1 MIDNKQ
7 GRDMEMQDEIH
18 LDATRE
24 AVWKAL
30 NDPEVLK
37 ACIPGCETLD
47 MVSHTEFEALV
58 VVKVGPIRAK
68 FAGSVTL
75 SEINAPVSYRLTGEG
90 KGGVAGFAKAD
101 ITVSLEEEGP
111 SLTRLKYGV
120 TANIGGKIAQLG
132 SRMIEATSRKMA
144 DQFFERFNGHFTD
157 GGSSDQSAQ
166 QAYSPLPGA
175 TLDPVAAAQPKAAIT
190 AASAP
195 APISAAAPALQ
206 PATSAATHVPT
217 STGDGDVSSATVA
230 LVSSQYITVN
240 LIDVGAE
247 DDIVAVAKS
256 APASP
261 ARQTGFLARIFGGGT
276 GEAPAKVATP
286 AAKKGGTKARHKA
299 ALVTLNRPE
308 QRNAVS
314 LAMWRNLENIFTELG
329 RDPNVRAII
338 LTGAGG
344 NFSAGADI
352 SEFGRVRATVEQGT
366 EYEVAVDRCCD
377 AIAASPK
384 PTIAVIDGYC
394 MGGACNI
401 AMSCD
406 FRFARS
412 DAKFGIPAARLSI
425 VYGVRG
431 TQRLLALVGVSN
443 AKRIFYTAQTYGAEE
458 GQAMGFFDRVAAD
471 PLRSAKAFAGV
482 MADNAPLTISG
493 SKVLLNGLAMGPG
506 GLAERDANQVIE
518 RAVASEDYRNA
529 TEAFKQKRRPVFA
542 GR

>member
-1 MIDNKQ
+1 
-7 GRDMEMQDEIH
+7 MEMQDEIH
-18 LDATRE
+18 LDASRE

-47 MVSHTEFEALV
+47 MVSDTEFEALV

-111 SLTRLKYGV
+111 SSTRLKYGV

-132 SRMIEATSRKMA
+132 SRMIDATSRKMA

-157 GGSSDQSAQ
+157 GEGGGEESAEPAQ
-166 QAYSPLPGA
+166 QAYTPAPAA
-175 TLDPVAAAQPKAAIT
+175 TPEPVAAEPLAAST
-190 AASAP
+190 AAPASAP
-195 APISAAAPALQ
+195 AAQPAAPAVTHA
-206 PATSAATHVPT
+206 PAAA
-217 STGDGDVSSATVA
+217 GDGDVSSATVA

-240 LIDVGAE
+240 LVDVGAE
-247 DDIVAVAKS
+247 DDIAAIARS
-256 APASP
+256 APAAP
-261 ARQTGFLARIFGGGT
+261 ARQAGFLARLFGRGKDQ
-276 GEAPAKVATP
+276 APAKAAKPAT
-286 AAKKGGTKARHKA
+286 KKGGAKARYKA
-299 ALVTLNRPE
+299 ALVRLNRPE

-314 LAMWRNLENIFTELG
+314 LAMWRNLEHIFTELG

-352 SEFGRVRATVEQGT
+352 SEFGQVRATVAQGA

-377 AIAASPK
+377 AIAATPK

-406 FRFARS
+406 FRFART

-443 AKRIFYTAQTYGAEE
+443 AKRIFYSAQTYGAEE
-458 GQAMGFFDRVAAD
+458 GQAMGFFDRLVAD

-518 RAVASEDYRNA
+518 RAVASEDYHNA